1 MFYNDYKNQAL
12 ADHKSALDKY
22 KRIFKSFVKKC
33 EQLYKT
39 RVKACSTV
47 EIMLDLINSI
57 ANKPK
62 EFITNIEE
70 VTIENHEFHETV
82 EYQKNAEDSLKWSAF
97 GTVAGVGVGTA
108 IATLSTSALAGPI
121 GLGIGVVGAAGS
133 LFGLSKQNKKI
144 AEKAIKETEQIKS
157 YTQEIRIV
165 KETVKTIRRKI
176 LLLNFKLRLA
186 CLFLGRLKNS
196 DYVQLS
202 EKNKIRLGTLVNNT
216 LTLTHLVNEKVD

>member
-1 MFYNDYKNQAL
+1 MFNNDYKNQAL

-22 KRIFKSFVKKC
+22 KRIFQSFVKKC

-39 RVKACSTV
+39 RLNACSTV
-47 EIMLDLINSI
+47 EIILDLINSI

-62 EFITNIEE
+62 EFLTNIEE
-70 VTIENHEFHETV
+70 VTIENREFHETV

-108 IATLSTSALAGPI
+108 IAALSTSALAGPI
-121 GLGIGVVGAAGS
+121 GLGVGVVSAAGS
-133 LFGLSKQNKKI
+133 LFGLSRKNKKI

-176 LLLNFKLRLA
+176 LLLNFKLRIT

-196 DYVQLS
+196 DYIHLS

-216 LTLTHLVNEKVD
+216 LTLTHLINEKVD